1 MIDRTTSP
9 SSPNWSSNTKL
20 IVGLT
25 MVAIMVFL
33 IIYIRSLIG
42 PLLLAIILAYSLH
55 PLAGLLNRITHLNWR
70 WSVNVVFLVFII
82 LLLGILTL
90 SGLAIIQQLQSLF
103 VIVNTFTD
111 SLPNL
116 VEQLSGNTYTFGP
129 FEFTLSQFDL
139 GPLVDQVL
147 STLQP
152 LLGRVGTLVSTLA
165 TSAVTTLGW
174 GLFVLVIAYFL
185 LSRTGEVSDDLIKL
199 DIPGYNADVRR
210 LGIQLRGIWNAFLR
224 GQLVIFLLAIFLYT
238 VLLTVLGLRY
248 ALGIAILAGIA
259 RFIPYVGP
267 FIVWILTALVSLFQS
282 SNYLGLENWA
292 YTVLVVGLCLLL
304 DLILDNV
311 VVPRFH
317 GETLGLHP
325 AAVLVAAIAAAQLIG
340 ILGLVLAA
348 PVLASMILILRYTTR
363 KMLDLDPWPETEAA
377 HPRSLQFP
385 WVELYNRLRE
395 RLARVKSPQHK

>member
-1 MIDRTTSP
+1 
-9 SSPNWSSNTKL
+9 L
-20 IVGLT
+20 IIGLT

-55 PLAGLLNRITHLNWR
+55 PLAGLLNRLTHLNWR

-111 SLPNL
+111 NLPNL
-116 VEQLSGNTYTFGP
+116 VDQLSGNTYTFGP

-139 GPLVDQVL
+139 GPLVDQVI

-199 DIPGYNADVRR
+199 DIPGYNADIHR

-267 FIVWILTALVSLFQS
+267 FIVWIITALVSLFQS
-282 SNYLGLENWA
+282 DNYLGLENWA
-292 YTVLVVGLCLLL
+292 YAVLVVGLCLFL
-304 DLILDNV
+304 DLILDNFI
-311 VVPRFH
+311 VPRFH

-348 PVLASMILILRYTTR
+348 PVLASMVLILRYTTR
-363 KMLDLDPWPETEAA
+363 KMLDLDPWPETEATHA
-377 HPRSLQFP
+377 RNLQFP

>member
-1 MIDRTTSP
+1 
-9 SSPNWSSNTKL
+9 
-20 IVGLT
+20 

-55 PLAGLLNRITHLNWR
+55 PLAGLLNRLTHLNWR

-111 SLPNL
+111 NLPNL
-116 VEQLSGNTYTFGP
+116 VDQLSGNTYTFGP

-139 GPLVDQVL
+139 GPLVDQVI

-199 DIPGYNADVRR
+199 DIPGYNADIHR

-267 FIVWILTALVSLFQS
+267 FIVWIITALVSLFQS
-282 SNYLGLENWA
+282 DNYLGLENWA
-292 YTVLVVGLCLLL
+292 YAVLVVGLCLFL
-304 DLILDNV
+304 DLILDNFI
-311 VVPRFH
+311 VPRFH

-348 PVLASMILILRYTTR
+348 PVLASMVLILRYTTR
-363 KMLDLDPWPETEAA
+363 KMLDLDPWPETEATHA
-377 HPRSLQFP
+377 RNLQFP

>member
-1 MIDRTTSP
+1 MTDRTTSS

-20 IVGLT
+20 IIGLT

-55 PLAGLLNRITHLNWR
+55 PLAGLLNRLTHLNWR

-111 SLPNL
+111 NLPNL
-116 VEQLSGNTYTFGP
+116 VDQLSGNTYTFGP

-139 GPLVDQVL
+139 GPLVDQVI

-199 DIPGYNADVRR
+199 DIPGYNADIHR

-267 FIVWILTALVSLFQS
+267 FIVWIITALVSLFQS
-282 SNYLGLENWA
+282 DNYLGLENWA
-292 YTVLVVGLCLLL
+292 YAVLVVGLCLFL
-304 DLILDNV
+304 DLILDNFI
-311 VVPRFH
+311 VPRFH

-348 PVLASMILILRYTTR
+348 PVLASMVLILRYTTR
-363 KMLDLDPWPETEAA
+363 KMLDLDPWPETEATHA
-377 HPRSLQFP
+377 RNLQFP